1 MLAAARHVFSER
13 GFHLASMDE
22 IAERAGISK
31 PMLYAYFDSK
41 EGLYLASIRH
51 SGEVLMGAIARAADQ
66 SLPADEQL
74 WRGVRAYFEF
84 VGTQRDGW
92 AVLYREANA
101 AGGEPAAEVAGMRK
115 RIVELVAALI
125 GEVARAKGGNL
136 DNAEVEALAQA
147 IVGAGESLA
156 NWWNE
161 HPEQTAEDL
170 ASRLMNLTWMGL
182 GDLYEGRRW
191 RPGR

>member
-1 MLAAARHVFSER
+1 MLAAAQRVFSRR
-13 GFHLASMDE
+13 GFHDASMDE
-22 IAERAGISK
+22 IADGAGISK

-41 EGLYLASIRH
+41 EGLYLASIRR
-51 SGEVLMGAIARAADQ
+51 SGEVLMAAIAEAADQ

-92 AVLYREANA
+92 SVLYREANT
-101 AGGEPAAEVAGMRK
+101 AGGEPAAEVAGMRR
-115 RIVELVAALI
+115 RIVQLVAALI
-125 GEVARAKGGNL
+125 ADVAKSKGGHL
-136 DNAEVEALAQA
+136 EGPEVEALAQA

-161 HPEQTAEDL
+161 HPDQTAEDL

-191 RPGR
+191 SPGG

>member
-1 MLAAARHVFSER
+1 MLAAARRVFSQR
-13 GFHLASMDE
+13 GFHEASMDE
-22 IAERAGISK
+22 IAEVAGISK
-31 PMLYAYFDSK
+31 PMLYAYFESK
-41 EGLYLASIRH
+41 EGLYLASIRR
-51 SGEVLMGAIARAADQ
+51 SGEVLMGAIAEAADQ

-92 AVLYREANA
+92 SVLYREANT
-101 AGGEPAAEVAGMRK
+101 AGGEPAAEVAGMRR
-115 RIVELVAALI
+115 RIVLLVAALI
-125 GEVARAKGGNL
+125 GDVAKSKGGNL
-136 DNAEVEALAQA
+136 GDLEVEALAQA

-156 NWWNE
+156 NWWND
-161 HPEQTAEDL
+161 HPDHTAEDL

-191 RPGR
+191 EPGG